1 MAPRMGGSFGLEKK
15 RDTHTQNFFWCWV
28 WILESLINN
37 HKGVETW
44 KENKEGKLHT
54 SILEMHIEKNIY
66 CPFIGVVAI
75 LREREKMSKFELLP
89 HVLNSKE

>member
-1 MAPRMGGSFGLEKK
+1 M
-15 RDTHTQNFFWCWV
+15 

-54 SILEMHIEKNIY
+54 SILGTHIEKNIY
-66 CPFIGVVAI
+66 CPFIEVVAI
-75 LREREKMSKFELLP
+75 LRERRCQSSSCCTHPKL
-89 HVLNSKE
+89 